1 VPVIHGLSA
10 EDAVNALGSAWT
22 VAGLYADV
30 AHREPFAAAVERL
43 ARWNGPVLGVRSS
56 GFVLSGEPL
65 PGPDAATRFAS
76 ALFVHGVEALGFDE
90 ALTPDSLAAFFRI
103 VALAPDV
110 VDDRGGLVAM
120 VAAASLSGIDLRVRA
135 MLGATGLEVVD
146 HEGDLA
152 VVLAEDDPGMGSTF
166 LDRLETVVSQAD
178 VDERTNLM
186 LDLVDQFARFDASRR
201 AELVDRLLGS
211 ARTDIRD
218 LFLDQLAPNDLA
230 ELVEHLDPGA
240 FQLLGEYAARV
251 DGARRS
257 ELAEAIGDPGSTL
270 EFRSRVA
277 ESVRERMEGIR
288 IASLQGPMADLGVDR
303 EAWFRSAVDV
313 MGGLVMVEDRPDRVV
328 NLAKAWRTVVSDS
341 LAGGEDE
348 RALAWYRSVADL
360 EELPIAMAEVLDEV
374 PGRAEVTALVER
386 RNARRP
392 GAVAFVDHLL
402 AIDPVRV
409 LGPLAAAGAD
419 AEHLARFAASDPEAL
434 IAALDGTD
442 DPVPIVLALKTSG
455 YRGAAPGLVELL
467 DDPRAR
473 GRSEVLVLVGPS
485 LGVERLGRLLNDTD
499 ASVRR
504 LAAELLRRGRTL
516 AGAKLLFDR
525 FMSVDVDDD
534 ERQMIAHLLAATSD
548 GSSMLEEV
556 KGRGGLRLSA
566 TGRRLRAAAKTAL
579 ASKGGRQ

>member
-1 VPVIHGLSA
+1 VIQGLSA

-76 ALFVHGVEALGFDE
+76 ALFVHGAEALGFDE
-90 ALTPDSLAAFFRI
+90 ALTPDSLAALFRI

-120 VAAASLSGIDLRVRA
+120 VAAASLPGIDLRVRA

-152 VVLAEDDPGMGSTF
+152 VVVLADDDPAMGSTF
-166 LDRLETVVSQAD
+166 LDRLESVVSQSD

-277 ESVRERMEGIR
+277 ESVRERMEDIR
-288 IASLQGPMADLGVDR
+288 IASLQAPLDDLGVDR
-303 EAWFRSAVDV
+303 EQWFRSATDV

-328 NLAKAWRTVVSDS
+328 NLAKVWRTVVSDS

-348 RALAWYRSVADL
+348 RALAWFRSVADL
-360 EELPIAMAEVLDEV
+360 EELPAGMAAVLREV
-374 PGRAEVTALVER
+374 PGREEVTALVER
-386 RNARRP
+386 RTARRS

-409 LGPLAAAGAD
+409 LGPLAAAGTD

-473 GRSEVLVLVGPS
+473 GRSEVLVVVGPS

-548 GSSMLEEV
+548 GSAMLEEV

-566 TGRRLRAAAKTAL
+566 AGRRLRAAARTAL
-579 ASKGGRQ
+579 ESKGGHP